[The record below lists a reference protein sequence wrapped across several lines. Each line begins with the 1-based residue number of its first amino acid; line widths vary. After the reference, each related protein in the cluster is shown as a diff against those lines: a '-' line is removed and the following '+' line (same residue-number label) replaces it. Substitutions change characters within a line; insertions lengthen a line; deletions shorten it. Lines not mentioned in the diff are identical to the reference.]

1 MGAFEVAV
9 TVLFIALLAT
19 VRVNLVRRFVFLNSG
34 EAGPGWRTIVVLL
47 SLFCAAMGLWTGA
60 VEREFLW
67 ALLWAAPLPLAVYT
81 LITS

>member
-1 MGAFEVAV
+1 MSAFQVAV
-9 TVLFIALLAT
+9 FVLLIALLSILEFKFT
-19 VRVNLVRRFVFLNSG
+19 RRFVFLNDG
-34 EAGPGWRTIVVLL
+34 DPGPGWRTIVVLL

-81 LITS
+81 LIKS